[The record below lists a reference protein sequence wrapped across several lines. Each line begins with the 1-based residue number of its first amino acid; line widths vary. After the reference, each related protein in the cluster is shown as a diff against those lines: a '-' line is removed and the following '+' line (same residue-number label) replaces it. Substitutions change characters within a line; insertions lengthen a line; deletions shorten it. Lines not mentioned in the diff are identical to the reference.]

1 MCSLADGLA
10 VMGIL
15 AAGVCLCVSVCLCVC
30 VCVCAHVCQLRPL
43 SAAVHYVSERRWAE
57 LWVQDI
63 YRNNL
68 LSVNTL
74 LLLFRASERDTNE
87 PELVAV

>member
-15 AAGVCLCVSVCLCVC
+15 AAGVCLCMCVC
-30 VCVCAHVCQLRPL
+30 VRACQLRPL
-43 SAAVHYVSERRWAE
+43 SAAVHYVGERRWTE

-68 LSVNTL
+68 LSVNTVL
-74 LLLFRASERDTNE
+74 LVFRASERDTNE